1 MLSVD
6 GVRMLAD
13 IIIINPTSVNLVLWA
28 SLSCK
33 VIAIVTTQAKI
44 ILCHDQFLM
53 DMFLPLVVEDFG
65 CLHQEEA
72 DGFLH

>member
-13 IIIINPTSVNLVLWA
+13 IIIINPTSVNLVLRA

-33 VIAIVTTQAKI
+33 VIAIVTTQAKNI
-44 ILCHDQFLM
+44 FCRDQFLM

-65 CLHQEEA
+65 CLHQEEV